1 MPLRGPAWGGRG
13 RWAAAPRSPLRRTLS
28 AAPFEPGGP
37 WGSSVLCPLPGAAY
51 AAHGE
56 AVGAR
61 SSELGPPS
69 RPLSAHR
76 ADCGLQSQGPV
87 FPVFSLGP
95 AGDTGGGWEEGLCP
109 LEASLQ
115 GLCITVPAR
124 GQPAQHDPQV

>member
-1 MPLRGPAWGGRG
+1 MGRC
-13 RWAAAPRSPLRRTLS
+13 ATLS

-56 AVGAR
+56 AGGVR

-76 ADCGLQSQGPV
+76 ADCGLQSQGPM
-87 FPVFSLGP
+87 FPVFSLGL
-95 AGDTGGGWEEGLCP
+95 AGDTGVGGKKACVPWRRRCRVSVSPSPPGGSPPRMTLRCDAGSF
-109 LEASLQ
+109 LRSLQ
-115 GLCITVPAR
+115 AWPW
-124 GQPAQHDPQV
+124 

>member
-1 MPLRGPAWGGRG
+1 MGRC
-13 RWAAAPRSPLRRTLS
+13 AALS
-28 AAPFEPGGP
+28 AAPHSLRCALRARGP